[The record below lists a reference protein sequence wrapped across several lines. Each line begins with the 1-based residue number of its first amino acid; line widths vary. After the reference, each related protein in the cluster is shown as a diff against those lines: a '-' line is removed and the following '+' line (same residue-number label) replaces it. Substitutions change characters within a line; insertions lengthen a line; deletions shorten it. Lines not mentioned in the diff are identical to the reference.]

1 MQLNNR
7 QFITSHQSRKFG
19 GRVYCL
25 GEAMSDTFLDLE
37 GAKIVDKNK
46 KKMIC
51 LPYGEKVNVLS
62 LKHKGGGS
70 AFNVSVGLKRLGID
84 VMLVASLGRDSEG
97 MRLKDI
103 ITKEGIN
110 SSFVV
115 ERDDFE
121 TKSAVI
127 LNGEDGDRTIF
138 VYHGKGVLDKSMID
152 WDLIGVGS
160 WFYLGP
166 MPDTAKE
173 IIDYLTEVI
182 DRKNLKLAVN
192 PGSVQIEWTK
202 EENIK
207 VIAKS
212 ELYVLNKEEAQS
224 IMGEIEDDKELL
236 DSFIKAGAKNVII
249 TDGMNGSI
257 ASDGKKYFHLDIVK
271 VRTLD
276 MTGAGDS
283 YLAGVIG
290 ALISG
295 KELPE
300 AMVWGARN
308 GAAVVQKLGAQE
320 GLMTFEQIKI
330 AENNPIK
337 VEEI

>member
-1 MQLNNR
+1 MN
-7 QFITSHQSRKFG
+7 K
-19 GRVYCL
+19 VYCL

-37 GAKIVDKNK
+37 GAQILDKNK
-46 KKMIC
+46 KKMLC

-70 AFNVSVGLKRLGID
+70 AFNVSVGLKRLGLD
-84 VMLVASLGRDSEG
+84 VSLVASLGCDSEG

-103 ITKEGIN
+103 INKERIN
-110 SSFVV
+110 SSFVI
-115 ERDDFE
+115 EKKDFE

-138 VYHGKGVLDKSMID
+138 VYHGRGVLDKNMID

-166 MPDTAKE
+166 LPETAKE
-173 IIDYLTEVI
+173 LIEYLAEVVE
-182 DRKNLKLAVN
+182 RKNLKLAVN
-192 PGSVQIEWTK
+192 PGSVQVEWSK
-202 EENIK
+202 EENLK

-212 ELYVLNKEEAQS
+212 ELYVLNKEEARS
-224 IMGEIEDDKELL
+224 IMGEINDDKELL
-236 DSFIKAGAKNVII
+236 NSFIEAGAKKVII

-257 ASDGKKYFHLDIVK
+257 ASDGQKYYHLDIVK
-271 VRTLD
+271 VKTVD

-283 YLAGVIG
+283 YLTGVIG

-295 KELPE
+295 KELKE
-300 AMVWGARN
+300 AMVWGAIN

-320 GLMTFEQIKI
+320 GLLTLEQIKMP
-330 AENNPIK
+330 ENNTIEA
-337 VEEI
+337 VEI